1 MKPLLTAIATT
12 LLLTACD
19 GSTDSESSFLPLSAL
34 AARAPSTP
42 SSKTALTVDCTP
54 QTGSFAV
61 TATGF
66 GPGATTTG
74 DVLYKF
80 YPCEK
85 LAHLFLPAL
94 YGPSNAATFSA
105 GPLPT
110 FLIPATIPYQE
121 HIVTGFD
128 NGVEQAPIQIV
139 LSAGSATMIYSRDG
153 EISGWTPSGSKGVGL
168 QVVTV
173 FLD

>member
-1 MKPLLTAIATT
+1 MKLTAIAAT
-12 LLLTACD
+12 LLLTALV
-19 GSTDSESSFLPLSAL
+19 TAALP
-34 AARAPSTP
+34 
-42 SSKTALTVDCTP
+42 SKTSAATLTVDCTP
-54 QTGSFAV
+54 QTGSFPV
-61 TATGF
+61 TASGF
-66 GPGATTTG
+66 GPGATTAG
-74 DVLYKF
+74 EVLYKF

-94 YGPSNAATFSA
+94 YGPSNATTFSA

-128 NGVEQAPIQIV
+128 NGVEQAPIMV
-139 LSAGSATMIYSRDG
+139 RLSAGSSTLIYARDG
-153 EISGWTPSGSKGVGL
+153 DISGWTPTGSKGVGL
-168 QVVTV
+168 QVITV